1 MEEELRPN
9 FWLLPLEELN
19 QSEWEALCDGCGL
32 CCLNKLLDEDTNTLY
47 YTDVACELLNLK
59 TGACKNYLNRRKFV
73 PDCISIQK
81 SAPKIYRFVPSTC
94 AYKLRHNKQPLPDWH
109 PLLTGSKQAM
119 QQQLKGIQ
127 GRAIGESCFNS
138 LQQDL
143 EDRIITWV
151 N

>member
-59 TGACKNYLNRRKFV
+59 TGACSA
-73 PDCISIQK
+73 CSINTF
-81 SAPKIYRFVPSTC
+81 A
-94 AYKLRHNKQPLPDWH
+94 
-109 PLLTGSKQAM
+109 
-119 QQQLKGIQ
+119 
-127 GRAIGESCFNS
+127 
-138 LQQDL
+138 
-143 EDRIITWV
+143 
-151 N
+151 